1 MIWREMVVFPAPE
14 GEEST
19 SINPRRLISPREWG
33 VLMGRIMQNP
43 KHIVITGASS
53 GLGWALAEAYGG
65 PGIRIGLIARRANLL
80 QELAARLRAA
90 GAEVWVAAAD
100 VTLRESIGRI
110 LEEQD
115 NLHPIDLLI
124 ANAGISGGTFGGGES
139 AEQTRAIFAVNLEG
153 AVNTVL
159 PLIPRMMARRR
170 GQIALMASLA
180 GFRGFPA
187 APAYCASKAGLRV
200 WGEGL
205 RAELM
210 DHNVEVNVICPGYVD
225 TPMTQANHFPMP
237 FLMDATRA
245 TEIMVEG
252 LRKNHARIAF
262 PWPTSFA
269 AWLLAALPP
278 SWTDRLLSRLPK
290 KAPLQQ

>member
-1 MIWREMVVFPAPE
+1 MA
-14 GEEST
+14 G
-19 SINPRRLISPREWG
+19 
-33 VLMGRIMQNP
+33 IMQNP

-53 GLGWALAEAYGG
+53 GLGQALAEAYAA

-80 QELAARLRAA
+80 QELAERLRAQ
-90 GAEVWVAAAD
+90 GAEVWAATAD
-100 VTLRESIGRI
+100 VTLRESIARI
-110 LEEQD
+110 LEDQD
-115 NLHPIDLLI
+115 NQHPIDLLI
-124 ANAGISGGTFGGGES
+124 ANAGISGGTFGGGEN

-159 PLIPRMMARRR
+159 PIIPRMISRGR

-205 RAELM
+205 RGELM
-210 DHNVEVNVICPGYVD
+210 RHNVEVNVICPGYVD
-225 TPMTQANHFPMP
+225 TPMTQANRFPMP
-237 FLMDATRA
+237 FLMDSSRA
-245 TEIMVEG
+245 AKIMVAG
-252 LRKNHARIAF
+252 LRDNRSRIAY

-269 AWLLAALPP
+269 AWLLGTLPP
-278 SWTDRLLSRLPK
+278 AWTDRLLARLPK
-290 KAPLQQ
+290 KAPLAS